1 MKHLSVAIRKN
12 RKGDSINQ
20 NAFCKGMEDMAI
32 KIPGGKGTNTKII

>member
-20 NAFCKGMEDMAI
+20 NAFGMEDMAI